1 MDQLMLDVTHIDGVQ
16 IGDEVTVF
24 GTAPAL
30 TAEEVA
36 ALNGTIGYEVVC
48 AIGER
53 VPRIYREHG
62 ETVDT
67 LDNLMR

>member
-1 MDQLMLDVTHIDGVQ
+1 
-16 IGDEVTVF
+16 VTVF

-36 ALNGTIGYEVVC
+36 AQNGTIGYEVIC

-53 VPRIYREHG
+53 VPRIYREGG